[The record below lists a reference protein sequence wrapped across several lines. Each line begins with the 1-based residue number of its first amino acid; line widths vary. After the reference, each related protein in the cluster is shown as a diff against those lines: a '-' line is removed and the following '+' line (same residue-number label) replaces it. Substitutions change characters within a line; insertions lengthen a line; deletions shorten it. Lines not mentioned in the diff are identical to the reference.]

1 MNRRELTKGEI
12 TILEMIR
19 THYGSRNTPEEVIF
33 MDTGEAVLWVR
44 AEDESIPLVVNL
56 SNLAKW
62 CTDGTISTEEEI
74 KKDWLR
80 IEDT

>member
-1 MNRRELTKGEI
+1 VNRRELTKGEI

-19 THYGSRNTPEEVIF
+19 SHYGSRNAPAEVIF

-62 CTDGTISTEEEI
+62 YADGTISTEEEL
-74 KKDWLR
+74 KKDWLQ